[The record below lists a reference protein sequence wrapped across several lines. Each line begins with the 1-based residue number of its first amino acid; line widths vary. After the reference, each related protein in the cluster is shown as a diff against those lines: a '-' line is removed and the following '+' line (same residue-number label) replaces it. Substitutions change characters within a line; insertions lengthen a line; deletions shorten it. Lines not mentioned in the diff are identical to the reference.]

1 MSNNGTINRQMVLNQ
16 QQNFYPS
23 SMTPSG
29 GASLKREP
37 PTGSGGVNAG
47 ALQDGSGYGMFS
59 SSVN

>member
-1 MSNNGTINRQMVLNQ
+1 MVLNQ

-37 PTGSGGVNAG
+37 PTGSGGVSAG